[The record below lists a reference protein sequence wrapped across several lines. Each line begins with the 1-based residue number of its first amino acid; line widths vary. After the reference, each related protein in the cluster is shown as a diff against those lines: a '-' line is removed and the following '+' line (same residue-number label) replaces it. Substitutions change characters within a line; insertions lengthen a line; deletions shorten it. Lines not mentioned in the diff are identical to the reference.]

1 MTTRARVMVVEDD
14 RIVARDISEQ
24 LGRIGHSVI
33 GVTARGEAAVE
44 LAISNRPDL
53 VLMDIRLEGDIDGID
68 AARQIRAR
76 CQIPVVFLTAYAD
89 DETVRRAS
97 QAEPFGYLLKPFED
111 LQLRTVIEMA
121 LYKDR
126 ADRKLRES
134 TAALQV
140 AHAELARMSRIT
152 TMGQLTASIAHE
164 VNQPLMAVVMNA
176 EACVQWLKGEKAN
189 VGEARAA
196 AERAIAEGHRA
207 GAIIQRVRAIAR
219 NAPVVFEEL
228 ALNDMIESVLSI
240 VQPEL
245 SRQGIALEV
254 NLQPDQPSI
263 GGDRVQLQQVM
274 LNLVSNAADAI
285 NSSKN
290 QQRRVTVVSAMDPL
304 GEVCVTVEDAGVGIN
319 PDHLDMIFNPFFTT
333 KRDGIGMGL
342 SICRSI
348 IDAHGGRLWAEP
360 RVPTGTRFRFT
371 LPPRTL
377 QVAP

>member
-33 GVTARGEAAVE
+33 GVTARGEAAVD

-68 AARQIRAR
+68 AAQQIRAKCR
-76 CQIPVVFLTAYAD
+76 IPVVFLTAYAD

-97 QAEPFGYLLKPFED
+97 QADPSGYLLKPFED

-140 AHAELARMSRIT
+140 AHAELARMSRMT
-152 TMGQLTASIAHE
+152 SLGQLTASIAHE

-176 EACVQWLKGEKAN
+176 EACVQWLKGDSVN
-189 VGEARAA
+189 IGEARAA

-219 NAPVVFEEL
+219 NTPVVFEPL
-228 ALNDMIESVLSI
+228 DLNDMIEGVVAI
-240 VQPEL
+240 VQPDL
-245 SRQGIALEV
+245 SRQGIVLDVHPRPE
-254 NLQPDQPSI
+254 LPSI
-263 GGDRVQLQQVM
+263 VGDRVQLQQVM
-274 LNLVSNAADAI
+274 LNLLSNAADA
-285 NSSKN
+285 STVLDAPL
-290 QQRRVTVVSAMDPL
+290 RRVTVASAMDAQ
-304 GEVCVTVEDAGVGIN
+304 GEICVTIDDAGAGID
-319 PDHLDMIFNPFFTT
+319 PDHLEMIFNPFFTT
-333 KRDGIGMGL
+333 KSHGIGMGL

-360 RVPTGTRFRFT
+360 RIPAGTRFRFT
-371 LPPRTL
+371 LPQ

>member
-1 MTTRARVMVVEDD
+1 MMRARVMVVEDD

-33 GVTARGEAAVE
+33 GVVARGEASVE
-44 LAISNRPDL
+44 LAISNQPDL

-89 DETVRRAS
+89 DETIRRAS

-126 ADRKLRES
+126 AERKLRES
-134 TAALQV
+134 MAALQ
-140 AHAELARMSRIT
+140 ATQAELARMSRIT

-176 EACVQWLKGEKAN
+176 EACVQWLKGDKAN
-189 VGEARAA
+189 VDEARAA

-207 GAIIQRVRAIAR
+207 GAIIERVRAIAR
-219 NAPVVFEEL
+219 NAPVVFEDL
-228 ALNDMIESVLSI
+228 DLNEMIEGVLSI

-245 SRQGIALEV
+245 SRQGLV
-254 NLQPDQPSI
+254 LDVYLQPDQPSI
-263 GGDRVQLQQVM
+263 VGDRVQLQQVI

-285 NSSKN
+285 NASET
-290 QQRRVTVVSAMDPL
+290 QQRRVTVVSTKDQS
-304 GEVCVTVEDAGVGIN
+304 GEVCVTVEDAGAGVD
-319 PDHLDMIFNPFFTT
+319 PDHLDVIFNPFFTT

-348 IDAHGGRLWAEP
+348 IDAHGGRLWSEP
-360 RVPTGTRFRFT
+360 RMPTGTRFRFT
-371 LPPRTL
+371 LPQRSSRG
-377 QVAP
+377 AS

>member
-1 MTTRARVMVVEDD
+1 MVVEDD

-285 NSSKN
+285 NSSEN
-290 QQRRVTVVSAMDPL
+290 QQRRVTVVSAMDPS
-304 GEVCVTVEDAGVGIN
+304 GEVCVTVEDAGVGID

-377 QVAP
+377 QVTP

>member
-1 MTTRARVMVVEDD
+1 MMMRARVMVVEDD

-53 VLMDIRLEGDIDGID
+53 VLMDIRLEGEIDGID
-68 AARQIRAR
+68 AAQQIRAK

-97 QAEPFGYLLKPFED
+97 HAEPFGYLLKPFED

-134 TAALQV
+134 AAALQV
-140 AHAELARMSRIT
+140 AQAELARMSRVM

-176 EACVQWLKGEKAN
+176 EACVQWLKGDQAN

-207 GAIIQRVRAIAR
+207 GAIIERVRAIAR
-219 NAPVVFEEL
+219 NAPVVFE
-228 ALNDMIESVLSI
+228 ALDLNEMIESVLSI

-245 SRQGIALEV
+245 SRQGLALDV
-254 NLQPDQPSI
+254 YLQAGQPSI
-263 GGDRVQLQQVM
+263 TGDRVQLQQVM
-274 LNLVSNAADAI
+274 LNLLSNAADAVKA
-285 NSSKN
+285 SET
-290 QQRRVTVVSAMDPL
+290 QQRRVTVISAMDPS
-304 GEVCVTVEDAGVGIN
+304 GEVCVNVEDCGGGVAA
-319 PDHLDMIFNPFFTT
+319 DHLDVIFNPFFTT
-333 KRDGIGMGL
+333 KQDGIGMGL
-342 SICRSI
+342 AICRSI

-360 RVPTGTRFRFT
+360 CTPAGMRFRFT
-371 LPPRTL
+371 LPNRSP
-377 QVAP
+377 QVAS

>member
-53 VLMDIRLEGDIDGID
+53 VLMDIRLEGEIDGID

-89 DETVRRAS
+89 DETIRRAS
-97 QAEPFGYLLKPFED
+97 EAEPFGYLLKPFED

-134 TAALQV
+134 MAALQV
-140 AHAELARMSRIT
+140 AQAELARMSRIT

-219 NAPVVFEEL
+219 NAPVVFEEHD
-228 ALNDMIESVLSI
+228 LNEMIESVLLI

-245 SRQGIALEV
+245 SRQGIALDV
-254 NLQPDQPSI
+254 YLQPDQPSI
-263 GGDRVQLQQVM
+263 VGDRVQLQQVM

-285 NSSKN
+285 NASGT

-304 GEVCVTVEDAGVGIN
+304 GEVCVTVEDAGVGID
-319 PDHLDMIFNPFFTT
+319 PDHLDVIFNPFFTT

-348 IDAHGGRLWAEP
+348 LDAHGGRLWAEP
-360 RVPTGTRFRFT
+360 RVPTGTCFRFT
-371 LPPRTL
+371 LPPRML

>member
-68 AARQIRAR
+68 AARQIRGR

-285 NSSKN
+285 NSSEN

-304 GEVCVTVEDAGVGIN
+304 GEVCVTVEDAGVGID

-377 QVAP
+377 QVTP

>member
-53 VLMDIRLEGDIDGID
+53 VLMDIRLEGEIDGID

-134 TAALQV
+134 AAALQV

-189 VGEARAA
+189 VSEARAA

-228 ALNDMIESVLSI
+228 DLNEMIEGVLSI

-245 SRQGIALEV
+245 SRQAIALGV
-254 NLQPDQPSI
+254 DLQPDQPSI
-263 GGDRVQLQQVM
+263 VGDRVQLQQVM

-285 NSSKN
+285 NSSEN

-304 GEVCVTVEDAGVGIN
+304 GEVCVTVEDAGVGID

-371 LPPRTL
+371 LPPRAL

>member
-1 MTTRARVMVVEDD
+1 MTMRARVMVVEDD

-68 AARQIRAR
+68 AARQIRAT

-134 TAALQV
+134 AAALQV
-140 AHAELARMSRIT
+140 AQAELARMSRVT

-176 EACVQWLKGEKAN
+176 EACMQWLKDGNIN

-207 GAIIQRVRAIAR
+207 GAVIQRVRAIAR
-219 NAPVVFEEL
+219 NAPVVFEPLDVNE
-228 ALNDMIESVLSI
+228 MIESVLLI

-245 SRQGIALEV
+245 SRQGIALDV
-254 NLQPDQPSI
+254 YLQPDQPSI
-263 GGDRVQLQQVM
+263 TGDRVQLQQVL

-285 NSSKN
+285 NTSETR
-290 QQRRVTVVSAMDPL
+290 QRRVTVVSAMDTS
-304 GEVCVTVEDAGVGIN
+304 GEVCVTVEDAGAGID
-319 PDHLDMIFNPFFTT
+319 PEHRDVIFNPFFTT
-333 KRDGIGMGL
+333 KQDGIGMGL
-342 SICRSI
+342 AICRSI
-348 IDAHGGRLWAEP
+348 IDAHGGRLWPEP
-360 RVPTGTRFRFT
+360 RMPMGTQFRFT
-371 LPPRTL
+371 LPRGSL

>member
-53 VLMDIRLEGDIDGID
+53 VLMDIRLEGEIDGID

-134 TAALQV
+134 TAALQM
-140 AHAELARMSRIT
+140 AQAELARMSRIT

-176 EACVQWLKGEKAN
+176 EACVQWLKDNKAN

-219 NAPVVFEEL
+219 NAPVLFESL
-228 ALNDMIESVLSI
+228 DLNEMIEGVLLI
-240 VQPEL
+240 AQPEL
-245 SRQGIALEV
+245 SRQGIALDV
-254 NLQPDQPSI
+254 DLQPDQPSI
-263 GGDRVQLQQVM
+263 VGDRVQLQQVM

-285 NSSKN
+285 NSSEN
-290 QQRRVTVVSAMDPL
+290 QQRCVTVVSAMDPL
-304 GEVCVTVEDAGVGIN
+304 GEVCVTVEDAGVGID
-319 PDHLDMIFNPFFTT
+319 PDYLDTIFNPFFTT
-333 KRDGIGMGL
+333 KQDGIGMGL

-377 QVAP
+377 QVTP

>member
-1 MTTRARVMVVEDD
+1 MTMRARVMVVEDD

-68 AARQIRAR
+68 AARQIRAA

-134 TAALQV
+134 AVALQV
-140 AHAELARMSRIT
+140 AQAELARMSRVT

-176 EACVQWLKGEKAN
+176 EACMQWLKDGNIN

-219 NAPVVFEEL
+219 NAPVVFEPLDVNE
-228 ALNDMIESVLSI
+228 MIESVLLI

-245 SRQGIALEV
+245 SRQGIALDV
-254 NLQPDQPSI
+254 YLQPDQPSI
-263 GGDRVQLQQVM
+263 TGDRVQLQQVL

-285 NSSKN
+285 NTSETR
-290 QQRRVTVVSAMDPL
+290 QRRVTVVSAMDTS
-304 GEVCVTVEDAGVGIN
+304 GEVCVTVEDAGAGIA
-319 PDHLDMIFNPFFTT
+319 PEHRDLIFNPFFTT
-333 KRDGIGMGL
+333 KQDGIGMGL
-342 SICRSI
+342 AICRSI
-348 IDAHGGRLWAEP
+348 IDAHGGRLWPEP
-360 RVPTGTRFRFT
+360 RMPMGTQFRFT
-371 LPPRTL
+371 LPRGSL

>member
-1 MTTRARVMVVEDD
+1 MMMRARVMVVEDD

-53 VLMDIRLEGDIDGID
+53 VLMDIRLEGEIDGID
-68 AARQIRAR
+68 AAQQIRAK

-97 QAEPFGYLLKPFED
+97 HAEPFGYLLKPFED

-134 TAALQV
+134 AAALQV
-140 AHAELARMSRIT
+140 AQAELARMSRVM

-176 EACVQWLKGEKAN
+176 EACVQWLKGDQAN

-207 GAIIQRVRAIAR
+207 GAIIERVRAIAR
-219 NAPVVFEEL
+219 NAPVVFE
-228 ALNDMIESVLSI
+228 ALDLNEMIESVLSI

-245 SRQGIALEV
+245 SRQGLALDV
-254 NLQPDQPSI
+254 YLQAGQPSI
-263 GGDRVQLQQVM
+263 TGDRVQLQQVM
-274 LNLVSNAADAI
+274 LNLLSNAADAVKA
-285 NSSKN
+285 SET
-290 QQRRVTVVSAMDPL
+290 QQRRVTVISAMDPS
-304 GEVCVTVEDAGVGIN
+304 GEVCVNVEDCGGGVAA
-319 PDHLDMIFNPFFTT
+319 DHLDMIFNPFFTT
-333 KRDGIGMGL
+333 KQDGIGMGL
-342 SICRSI
+342 AICRSI

-360 RVPTGTRFRFT
+360 CTPAGMRFRFT
-371 LPPRTL
+371 LPNRSP
-377 QVAP
+377 QVAS